1 MKLSPVAYLGILF
14 ILLSSVHIHAQ
25 QFTDS
30 SQYNQQANVLR
41 QIYLN
46 EIGDNAQIYH
56 GAEYIRNGQKALGF
70 PFFESN
76 DLLDGA
82 VYYQGTLYPQ
92 RKIYYDLVADEVVT
106 GNYANDAQISL
117 SMDKADSF
125 KIGNH
130 FFVRLNP
137 ANSPGLPKEGYY
149 ERLYAGEPGLY
160 VKHEKRLVTGSGNE
174 EIKYIQYNNYFVK
187 KNTVFYAVDGKSG
200 LLNEFSDK
208 KDELKKY
215 IRSNKLNFKKDLE
228 NSMVLTTSY
237 YSQLKH

>member
-1 MKLSPVAYLGILF
+1 MKLSPAAYLGILF

-25 QFTDS
+25 QSADS
-30 SQYNQQANVLR
+30 SEYNQPANALR

-46 EIGDNAQIYH
+46 GIGDNAQIYH
-56 GAEYIRNGQKALGF
+56 GTEYIRNGQKALGF

-76 DLLDGA
+76 DLVDGA
-82 VYYQGTLYPQ
+82 VYYQGTFYPQ
-92 RKIYYDLVADEVVT
+92 RKLYYDLVADEVVT
-106 GNYANDAQISL
+106 VNYANNAQINL

-137 ANSPGLPKEGYY
+137 AKSPGLPKEGYY
-149 ERLYAGEPGLY
+149 EQLYSGEPGLY

-174 EIKYIQYNNYFVK
+174 EIKYVQYNSYFVR
-187 KNTVFYAVDGKSG
+187 KNPVFYAVDGKSG

-208 KDELKKY
+208 EDELKKY
-215 IRSNKLNFKKDLE
+215 IRTNKLNFKKDLE
-228 NSMVLTTSY
+228 NSMVLTTTY